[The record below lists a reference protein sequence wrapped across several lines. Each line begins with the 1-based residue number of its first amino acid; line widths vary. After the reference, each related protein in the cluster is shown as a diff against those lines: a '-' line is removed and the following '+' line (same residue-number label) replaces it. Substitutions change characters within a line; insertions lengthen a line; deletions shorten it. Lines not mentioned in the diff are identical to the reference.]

1 MVSAVLNTSVLL
13 LNQNYEPL
21 NICSVRRAICLLGGG
36 KASLLENGR
45 GELRTPSR
53 AIPIPSV
60 IRLEYMVRRPFL
72 RQRLT
77 RREVFLRDGY
87 TCQYCAKP
95 SRELTLDHVVPRH
108 RGGAHTWENMVSACI
123 PCNHR
128 KAGRTPGEAR
138 MRLLKEP
145 RAPRA
150 NPYVLF
156 HHCQPQ
162 EGWRKFVPWLP

>member
-1 MVSAVLNTSVLL
+1 MASAALGSTVLL

-21 NICSVRRAICLLGGG
+21 NICSVRRAVSLLGRG

-45 GELRTPSR
+45 GELRTPSQVF
-53 AIPIPSV
+53 PIPSV
-60 IRLEYMVRRPFL
+60 IRLEYLVRRPFL
-72 RQRLT
+72 RQRLS

-87 TCQYCAKP
+87 TCQYCGKGAP
-95 SRELTLDHVVPRH
+95 ALTLDHVMPRS
-108 RGGAHTWENMVSACI
+108 RGGVHSWENMVTACMA
-123 PCNHR
+123 CNHR
-128 KAGRTPGEAR
+128 KAGRTPKEAQ

-156 HHCQPQ
+156 HQRQ
-162 EGWRKFVPWLP
+162 TRDEWRKFVPWLP